1 MNGNSNG
8 RVHLPLYYEPK
19 VPEPEPVVVERPPAP
34 KVRAD
39 CLEGGVN
46 EGRPCPWV
54 GCFYNI
60 VESDPDPKAKAPT
73 CVLDM
78 ADEGGVTLEEVGRVM
93 GITRE
98 RVRQIE
104 AKALRRLKAKD
115 VIAFR
120 GNLAKHLEE

>member
-8 RVHLPLYYEPK
+8 RVHLPLYHEPK
-19 VPEPEPVVVERPPAP
+19 IQEPDQSEVVERPPAP
-34 KVRAD
+34 KVRGD

-46 EGRPCPWV
+46 EFRPCPWV

-60 VESDPDPKAKAPT
+60 VDSAPKAPT
-73 CVLDM
+73 CVLDL
-78 ADEGGVTLEEVGRVM
+78 ADEGGVTLEEVGRIM

-104 AKALRRLKAKD
+104 AKALRRLRAKD
-115 VIAFR
+115 VIVLRAA
-120 GNLAKHLEE
+120 LSKHLEDF